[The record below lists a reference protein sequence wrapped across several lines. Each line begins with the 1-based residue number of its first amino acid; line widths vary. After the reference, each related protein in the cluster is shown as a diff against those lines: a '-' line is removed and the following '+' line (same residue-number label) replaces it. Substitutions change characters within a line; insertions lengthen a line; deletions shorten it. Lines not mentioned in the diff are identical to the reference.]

1 MSIMLMFGIGSLAM
15 FALLV
20 GLFMT
25 ALLAASGDVSDDD
38 QADDEEINRSFD
50 AHGVHIG

>member
-1 MSIMLMFGIGSLAM
+1 MSIMVMFGIGSLAM

-25 ALLAASGDVSDDD
+25 ALLAGAGDAGDAE
-38 QADDEEINRSFD
+38 QADDEEVDRSSH
-50 AHGVHIG
+50 AHGVHLG